1 MGGKLKASRS
11 QRAGRHDPLAQ
22 QIALEGAR
30 QSGPLKAVAEEHD
43 ELGSEDED
51 LVLGRTTR
59 KKKAPKRE
67 GAKTKASTV
76 EHSGKEFVDP
86 RMTAKI
92 LQQAREQQEEMDDE
106 AENERREE
114 RGEDA
119 IEEDEEGE
127 DAGEAEEAFPSLGFA
142 AAVHAANPDPE
153 EDAAASG
160 ADANYS
166 YLDESKITDE
176 DERILAMFRPTPA
189 PAAAD
194 GGNRTLQDIIMEKIY
209 EKERGALAG
218 ENVSAAMMQQVSSL
232 DPKVVKVYKG
242 VAKVLAN
249 HRSGQL
255 PKAFK
260 IIPTLRNWEE
270 ILFLTEPEN
279 WTAAAMF
286 AATRLF
292 SSNLPERLAQRFF
305 ALVLLPTVE
314 SNIEQFQRLNYHYY
328 QALLK
333 AAFKP
338 AAFYRG
344 LLLPLCS
351 TGCSL
356 RKATI
361 FASVVAKTS
370 IPMLHS
376 SVALMK
382 LAQMQYS
389 GVSSLFI
396 RVLLDKKYAL
406 PHKVLDALVEHF
418 SETSEEERELPVLW
432 HQSLLTFAQRYK
444 GDLTVQDREKL
455 KLALRKQEHGEIT
468 KETRREL
475 FSAAQHAA
483 AGVGD
488 AETTDMEM

>member
-1 MGGKLKASRS
+1 MGGKVKASRNMK
-11 QRAGRHDPLAQ
+11 AGRHDPLEQ
-22 QIALEGAR
+22 QIALAAMKAA
-30 QSGPLKAVAEEHD
+30 GPLKVIAEED
-43 ELGSEDED
+43 DVAAEDEA
-51 LVLGRTTR
+51 LVLGRTMR
-59 KKKAPKRE
+59 KKKAKNQE
-67 GAKTKASTV
+67 GAKTKASSTV
-76 EHSGKEFVDP
+76 YGQKEFVDP
-86 RMTAKI
+86 RMTEKI
-92 LQQAREQQEEMDDE
+92 LKTAREQQQEE
-106 AENERREE
+106 
-114 RGEDA
+114 
-119 IEEDEEGE
+119 
-127 DAGEAEEAFPSLGFA
+127 EAEEEEQAEEA
-142 AAVHAANPDPE
+142 EE
-153 EDAAASG
+153 EDSEDEADNASG
-160 ADANYS
+160 AAMEDFPPLGFSAGTAASTAEADAEADAEASYD
-166 YLDESKITDE
+166 YLDESKITEE

-189 PAAAD
+189 AKDPA
-194 GGNRTLQDIIMEKIY
+194 NKTLQDIIMEKIY
-209 EKERGALAG
+209 EKERG
-218 ENVSAAMMQQVSSL
+218 VSNGGSLEAMQAQHASSL

-242 VAKVLAN
+242 VAKVLEN

-260 IIPTLRNWEE
+260 IIPTLRNWED

-279 WTAAAMF
+279 WTPAAMF

-305 ALVLLPTVE
+305 ALVLLPCVE
-314 SNIEQFQRLNYHYY
+314 HNIEQYGRLNYHYY

-344 LLLPLCS
+344 LLLPLCGS
-351 TGCSL
+351 GCSL

-361 FASVVAKTS
+361 FASVLAKTS

-382 LAQMQYS
+382 LAQMHYS

-418 SETSEEERELPVLW
+418 VTTSEDDRVLPVLW

-444 GDLTVQDREKL
+444 SDLTPQDREQL
-455 KLALRKQEHGEIT
+455 KHVLRKQPHGEIT
-468 KETRREL
+468 AETRREI
-475 FSAAQHAA
+475 FVQSSSSDQQGA
-483 AGVGD
+483 
-488 AETTDMEM
+488 DMEMD